1 MYVTAHYLFYMFS
14 FFCNFILILSGCQKA
29 VASSWFRQTPEVY
42 GNPLIV
48 EEVRFILKTEDIP
61 KNIHLYYKLTFT
73 HFWESFSFCE
83 NLKVPCC
90 HVVLKNSPYMYVVI
104 VLT

>member
-48 EEVRFILKTEDIP
+48 EEVRFILKTEDIQKK
-61 KNIHLYYKLTFT
+61 KNIFT
-73 HFWESFSFCE
+73 V
-83 NLKVPCC
+83 N
-90 HVVLKNSPYMYVVI
+90 
-104 VLT
+104 

>member
-42 GNPLIV
+42 GNSLIV
-48 EEVRFILKTEDIP
+48 EEVRFILKTEEIQ
-61 KNIHLYYKLTFT
+61 KNMHIYCELILTLFYGKLYILWKFAI
-73 HFWESFSFCE
+73 SFI
-83 NLKVPCC
+83 VM
-90 HVVLKNSPYMYVVI
+90 SPWKTVFKCP
-104 VLT
+104 L

>member
-42 GNPLIV
+42 GHSLIV
-48 EEVRFILKTEDIP
+48 KEVRFILRIEEIQ
-61 KNIHLYYKLTFT
+61 
-73 HFWESFSFCE
+73 
-83 NLKVPCC
+83 KVFICII
-90 HVVLKNSPYMYVVI
+90 N
-104 VLT
+104 